1 MKFTAEELRDIVWDD
16 HPAAE
21 VIEDNVT
28 DNSRWSI
35 HHTCIFKYGGVYYR
49 THYSVGA
56 TESQDEQPY
65 EYDGDEIEVEVVEQR
80 EVKVLKWVKVDEN
93 KTIWDNIELSPPEA
107 DLDSA
112 DQRHGPGGRTNY

>member
-1 MKFTAEELRDIVWDD
+1 MKFTAEELRNIVWDD

-21 VIEDNVT
+21 VIEDTVT

-35 HHTCIFKYGGVYYR
+35 HHTCIFKYGGVHYR

-80 EVKVLKWVKVDEN
+80 EVKVIQWVKVDED
-93 KTIWDNIELSPPEA
+93 KTIWDDTNFTPEA
-107 DLDSA
+107 QPAPVA
-112 DQRHGPGGRTNY
+112 DVSGSPAHEHLL